1 MSFSLKMYESMLFP
15 KPLKYLVY
23 IKIHVT
29 WFVVEALKLFRV
41 GNAE

>member
-1 MSFSLKMYESMLFP
+1 MSFSLKMYESMLCP

-23 IKIHVT
+23 IKIT